1 MPPQRRQHR
10 SLDAKP
16 CFGRRDRGVCVTGT
30 TQTLARFIA
39 ESRCAD
45 IAQEVRHEAARAIL
59 NWLGCALGGCR
70 DQTVEVMIA
79 ALRDF
84 SGPAQATILGRGERF
99 DAVTAACINGTSS
112 NRLDFDDTHL
122 RTVIHPSVPIA
133 AALMALAEYRPLTG
147 AEFLH
152 AFLIGV
158 DVECRVGNA
167 VAPQLYD
174 HGWHITAT
182 CGVLGAAAAA
192 AKALKLDARAIA
204 QAIGIAATQAS
215 GLMEMLGTM
224 CKSFNMGHAARNGL
238 TAALLAQAGMTS
250 SERALEAPR
259 GFLNVLAAH
268 SDESEITGELGSRW
282 EIMRNAY
289 KPYPCGI
296 VIHPVI
302 DGCLD
307 LRAAHGIDPTTIAR
321 VEIGVNPLAQTLC
334 GRKAPRDSL
343 EGKLSLYH
351 SAAVA
356 LIDGE
361 AGVGQFLDARVT
373 ASDVGALREK
383 VVVDASDA
391 IAAEQARVLIVL
403 TDGTARETFVERAR
417 GSLERPMTDAELE
430 AKFRR
435 LAACELGPAPI
446 DRLVDQL
453 WSLEK
458 LADASVIARG
468 SCAQRQTGERT

>member
-1 MPPQRRQHR
+1 M
-10 SLDAKP
+10 
-16 CFGRRDRGVCVTGT
+16 TGT
-30 TQTLARFIA
+30 TQTLACFIEA
-39 ESRCAD
+39 SRLSD
-45 IAQEVRHEAARAIL
+45 IAREVRHEGTRAVL
-59 NWLGCALGGCR
+59 NWLGCAIGGCR
-70 DQTVEVMIA
+70 DETVDVMIA

-99 DAVTAACINGTSS
+99 DTLTATCINGTSS

-133 AALMALAEYRPLTG
+133 AALVALAEYRPVTG

-152 AFLIGV
+152 AFLLGV

-167 VAPQLYD
+167 IAPEHYD

-192 AKALKLDARAIA
+192 AKLLELDAHRIA

-238 TAALLAQAGMTS
+238 SAALLAQAGMTS

-259 GFLNVLAAH
+259 GFLNVLAAR
-268 SDESEITGELGSRW
+268 SDETEITGTLGARW
-282 EIMRNAY
+282 EIRQNAY

-307 LRAAHGIDPTTIAR
+307 LRRAHAIDPATIVR
-321 VEIGVNPLAQTLC
+321 VEVGVNPLAQTLC
-334 GRKAPRDSL
+334 GRKTPRDSL

-356 LIDGE
+356 LLDGE
-361 AGVGQFLDARVT
+361 AGVSQFLDARVT
-373 ASDVGALREK
+373 SPDVGALRAK
-383 VVVDASDA
+383 IVVAPNER
-391 IAAEQARVLIVL
+391 IAAEQARVRITLA
-403 TDGTARETFVERAR
+403 DGASCETFVEQAR

-435 LAACELGPAPI
+435 LAACELGPAQI

-453 WSLEK
+453 WSLET

-468 SCAQRQTGERT
+468 SCAEWRP

>member
-1 MPPQRRQHR
+1 M
-10 SLDAKP
+10 S
-16 CFGRRDRGVCVTGT
+16 GT
-30 TQTLARFIA
+30 TGRLARFIA
-39 ESRCAD
+39 VSRAWSD
-45 IAQEVRHEAARAIL
+45 VAQDVRHEAARAIL
-59 NWLGCALGGCR
+59 NWLGCAIGGCR
-70 DQTVEVMIA
+70 DETVEVMIA

-99 DAVTAACINGTSS
+99 DALAAACINGTSS

-122 RTVIHPSVPIA
+122 RTVIHPSVPVASRAHCARRIPSRHRRGVPA
-133 AALMALAEYRPLTG
+133 RVSL
-147 AEFLH
+147 
-152 AFLIGV
+152 GV

-167 VAPQLYD
+167 IAPEHYER
-174 HGWHITAT
+174 GWHITAT

-192 AKALKLDARAIA
+192 AKALGLDARRIA
-204 QAIGIAATQAS
+204 QALGIAATQAS

-238 TAALLAQAGMTS
+238 SAALLAQAGMTS

-259 GFLNVLAAH
+259 GFLNVLAAR

-307 LRAAHGIDPTTIAR
+307 LRKAHSIDPATIGR
-321 VEIGVNPLAQTLC
+321 VEIVVNPLAQTLC

-361 AGVGQFLDARVT
+361 AGVGQYLDARVT
-373 ASDVGALREK
+373 SPDVVALRDRIFVHTDEEIS
-383 VVVDASDA
+383 V
-391 IAAEQARVLIVL
+391 EQARVRIAL
-403 TDGTARETFVERAR
+403 TDGASHETFVERAR
-417 GSLERPMTDAELE
+417 GSLGRPLTDAELE
-430 AKFRR
+430 AKFRA
-435 LAACELGPAPI
+435 LAATASSRRRRSIGWSISCGTWRGFQMRPSSDRGVSPI
-446 DRLVDQL
+446 AD
-453 WSLEK
+453 
-458 LADASVIARG
+458 LARMVNR
-468 SCAQRQTGERT
+468 